1 MDYIRE
7 LRSLIGHR
15 PLIVVVAGVLI
26 LDETGR
32 VLLQHRYDG
41 HWGIPGG
48 AMELGET
55 LEETARREVR
65 EETALELGTLT
76 MVAVHSGPEFFD
88 RYPNGD
94 EVSFVIAIYETRE
107 MHGSPIADGSETRDL
122 AFFALD
128 ALPSNM
134 LAVAWRVLDCYL
146 ANHDMT

>member
-7 LRSLIGHR
+7 LRSLVGHR

-26 LDETGR
+26 FDDLGR

-48 AMELGET
+48 AMELGES

-76 MVAVHSGPEFFD
+76 MVALHSGPEFFN

-107 MHGSPIADGSETRDL
+107 MHGSLVADGSETRDL
-122 AFFALD
+122 AFFALN
-128 ALPSNM
+128 ALPPNM
-134 LAVAWRVLDCYL
+134 LTVARHVLDRYP
-146 ANHDMT
+146 HKKDMD

>member
-7 LRSLIGHR
+7 LRSLVGHC
-15 PLIVVVAGVLI
+15 PLIVVDGGVLI
-26 LDETGR
+26 FDETGR

-76 MVAVHSGPEFFD
+76 MIAVHSGPEFFD

-94 EVSFVIAIYETRE
+94 EVSFVMAIYETRE
-107 MHGSPIADGSETRDL
+107 MHGFLVVDGGETRAL

-128 ALPSNM
+128 ALPPNM
-134 LAVAWRVLDCYL
+134 LTVARRVLDRY
-146 ANHDMT
+146 AHKNDTD

>member
-1 MDYIRE
+1 MDYIRD

-146 ANHDMT
+146 ANHDIG

>member
-7 LRSLIGHR
+7 LRALVGHR

-26 LDETGR
+26 FDENGR

-65 EETALELGTLT
+65 EETTLELGTLT

-88 RYPNGD
+88 QYPNGD
-94 EVSFVIAIYETRE
+94 EVSFVIAIYEARE
-107 MHGSPIADGSETRDL
+107 VRGSPIVDGNETRDL
-122 AFFALD
+122 TFFALD
-128 ALPSNM
+128 ALPPNM
-134 LAVAWRVLDCYL
+134 LAVARRVLDYYL
-146 ANHDMT
+146 ANHD

>member
-7 LRSLIGHR
+7 LRALIGHR

-26 LDETGR
+26 FDETGR

-41 HWGIPGG
+41 HWGITGG

-65 EETALELGTLT
+65 EETTLELGTLT
-76 MVAVHSGPEFFD
+76 MVAVHSGPEFFN

-94 EVSFVIAIYETRE
+94 EVSFVIAIYEARE
-107 MHGSPIADGSETRDL
+107 MRGSPIADGNETRDL
-122 AFFALD
+122 TFFALD
-128 ALPSNM
+128 ALPPNM
-134 LAVAWRVLDCYL
+134 LAVARRVLDYYL
-146 ANHDMT
+146 ANHD

>member
-26 LDETGR
+26 FDEIGR

-55 LEETARREVR
+55 QEETARREVR
-65 EETALELGTLT
+65 EETALELGALT
-76 MVAVHSGPEFFD
+76 MVAVHSGPEFFY

-94 EVSFVIAIYETRE
+94 EVYFVMAIYETRE
-107 MHGSPIADGSETRDL
+107 MRGAPIADGSETRDL

-134 LAVAWRVLDCYL
+134 LAVARRVLDCYL

>member
-1 MDYIRE
+1 MDYIHE
-7 LRSLIGHR
+7 LRSLVGHR

-26 LDETGR
+26 FDETGR

-48 AMELGET
+48 AMELGES

-76 MVAVHSGPEFFD
+76 MVAVHSGQEFFN

-94 EVSFVIAIYETRE
+94 EVSFVMAIYETRE
-107 MHGSPIADGSETRDL
+107 MRGTPIADGNETRDL
-122 AFFALD
+122 TFFALD
-128 ALPSNM
+128 ALPPNM
-134 LAVAWRVLDCYL
+134 LAVARRVLDYYL
-146 ANHDMT
+146 ANHE